1 MDYGVMLP
9 GGSHTI
15 DEGIQIARMA
25 EQRGFASAYCVEAY
39 RGALVPLA
47 AVAMGTERIR
57 IGPYI
62 LNAWGRS
69 PWLTTLA
76 AIDLDELS
84 GGRLVLCV
92 GPGNKH
98 LNEES
103 QGLEFQRPA
112 PRMEEFIGLVRQMSR
127 RRPGDPPLS
136 FEGEFL
142 SLHNWSPQVEPV
154 RGAVPVYGAAIGPA
168 MRRVVGRVAD
178 GVALGTLLSPE
189 YLAGSIRPDVLGAA
203 RQVGRDPAEIGWI
216 MAYFVSCDD
225 DRAKARAAARR
236 AIAGLYAP
244 LPHPYYDFLLR
255 EQGFSAVADDLAELV
270 PDGRHD
276 AAHEAITDDLLDAL
290 TASGTPEEC
299 RSALARFEG
308 MVDEVVMVN
317 VRGPVDPSGS
327 DDLSPEVSSYSKML
341 DILG

>member
-15 DEGIQIARMA
+15 DEGVQIARMA
-25 EQRGFASAYCVEAY
+25 EQRGFASAFCVEAY

-47 AVAMGTERIR
+47 AVAAGTDQIR

-98 LNEES
+98 LNEDS
-103 QGLEFQRPA
+103 QGLDFHRPA
-112 PRMEEFIGLVRQMSR
+112 PRMEEFIGLVRQMTR
-127 RRPGDPPLS
+127 RRPSDSPLT

-189 YLAGSIRPDVLGAA
+189 YLAKSIRPDVLGAA
-203 RQVGRDPAEIGWI
+203 EQAGRDPAEIGWI

-225 DRAKARAAARR
+225 DRAAARAAARR

-255 EQGFSAVADDLAELV
+255 EQGFAAVADALAELV
-270 PDGRHD
+270 PAGHLH
-276 AAHEAITDDLLDAL
+276 AAYEVITDDLLDTL
-290 TASGTPEEC
+290 TASGDPEEC
-299 RSALARFEG
+299 RNSLARFEG
-308 MVDEVVMVN
+308 LVDELVMVN
-317 VRGPVDPSGS
+317 VRGPVDPSGM
-327 DDLSPEVSSYSKML
+327 DGLSPEVSSYSRML
-341 DILG
+341 DLLG